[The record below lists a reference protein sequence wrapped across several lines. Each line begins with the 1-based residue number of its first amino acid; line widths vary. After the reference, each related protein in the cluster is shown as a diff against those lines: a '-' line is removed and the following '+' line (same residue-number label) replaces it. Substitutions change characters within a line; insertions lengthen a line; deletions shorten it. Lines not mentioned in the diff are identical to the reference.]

1 MIERNPA
8 DDLQSALRASEEQV
22 RLLLDST
29 GEGIYGID
37 LEGKKAEEATGWL
50 AAIAE
55 SSWDA
60 MVGTDPKG
68 MVTAWNPGA
77 ERIFGY
83 CAAEVMGKPLSIFAP
98 PDRANETHEL
108 FEGLKRGQTVQAF
121 ETVRVRKDGNRID
134 VSVTLSLVRDRAGRV
149 RGISG
154 VIQDITQRRAAEEQ
168 LRQAQ
173 KMEAIGQLSG
183 GIAHDFNNLLT
194 VVLANADM
202 LADRLPEGDARR
214 EDVDEISKA
223 AESAATLTRQLL
235 AFSRRQVLEPRV
247 ISLNGVVTGMEK
259 MLRRLIGEHIEFST
273 ALRENLGHIYAD
285 AGQLEQV
292 IMNLAVNARDAMP
305 RGGKLRIDTMD
316 AELDETYSRAHVPVK
331 PGRYAMMSISDTGC
345 GMDPET
351 QSHIFEPFFTTKEK
365 GTGLGLSTC
374 YGIVKQ
380 SAGFIWVYSEPGV
393 GTTFKIYL
401 PRVDREVDAAAR
413 HKAPAAAGGSETIL
427 VVEDE
432 ESLREVTRRIL
443 QARGYS
449 VLLAC
454 DGAEGLAMCAA
465 KSGPIDLIVS
475 DVVTPTLGG
484 TDMAQRLLDQGNRT
498 PVLFMSGYVDK
509 MIPTGGVLQPG
520 VNFIQKPFGPE
531 ALARKVREMLDG
543 KKAA

>member
-1 MIERNPA
+1 MIERNQA
-8 DDLQSALRASEEQV
+8 DDLQSALGASEEQV

-29 GEGIYGID
+29 GEAIYGID
-37 LEGKKAEEATGWL
+37 LEGNCTFAN
-50 AAIAE
+50 AACVRMLRYRHQDELIGKHMHRVMHHTRE
-55 SSWDA
+55 D
-60 MVGTDPKG
+60 GTPYP
-68 MVTAWNPGA
+68 V
-77 ERIFGY
+77 
-83 CAAEVMGKPLSIFAP
+83 
-98 PDRANETHEL
+98 EL
-108 FEGLKRGQTVQAF
+108 CKIY
-121 ETVRVRKDGNRID
+121 GNRID

-154 VIQDITQRRAAEEQ
+154 VIRDITQRRAAEEQ

-316 AELDETYSRAHVPVK
+316 AELDETYARAHVPVK

-351 QSHIFEPFFTTKEK
+351 QSHIFEPFFTTKEKGK

-413 HKAPAAAGGSETIL
+413 QKAPATAGGSETIL

-465 KSGPIDLIVS
+465 KNGSIDLIVS
-475 DVVTPTLGG
+475 DVITPTLGG

-498 PVLFMSGYVDK
+498 PVLFMSGYVDQ